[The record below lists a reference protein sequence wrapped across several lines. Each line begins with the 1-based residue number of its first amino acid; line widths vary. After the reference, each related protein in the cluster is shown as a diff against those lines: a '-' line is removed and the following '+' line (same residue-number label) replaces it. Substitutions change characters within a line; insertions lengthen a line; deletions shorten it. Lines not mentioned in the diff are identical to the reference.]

1 MNDLAWVLATSPEAS
16 LRNGKEA
23 VQLARQAVKLGG
35 GKQPALLD
43 TLAAAYAEAG
53 QFPDAVATARD
64 ALQRATAQGNQHL
77 VESLRKRIK
86 LYGEGQPWRNAPP
99 GTRNEPLSSGGAG
112 IMIMA
117 PIFLSAIWP

>member
-1 MNDLAWVLATSPEAS
+1 M
-16 LRNGKEA
+16 
-23 VQLARQAVKLGG
+23 
-35 GKQPALLD
+35 D

-64 ALQRATAQGNQHL
+64 ALQRATVQGNQHL

-86 LYGEGQPWRNAPP
+86 LYGEGQPWRDGAAGN
-99 GTRNEPLSSGGAG
+99 GEEPLNSGGAG

-117 PIFLSAIWP
+117 SIFLSAIFLFCILDLGRCAGSV